1 MDKYMRQF
9 IRDTWRVFLTAYAQV
24 FFIAAQTKF
33 IQNDQVL
40 FVGMAAF
47 AISTC
52 WLHNVSS
59 VIKTRVGKIGYVAGC
74 TLGSMSSIYLYNLIG
89 W

>member
-1 MDKYMRQF
+1 MRQF
-9 IRDTWRVFLTAYAQV
+9 IRDTWKVFLTAYAQV

-33 IQNDQVL
+33 IQHDQVL
-40 FVGMAAF
+40 MVGFAAF
-47 AISTC
+47 AISAC

-59 VIKTRVGKIGYVAGC
+59 VIKTPVGKIGYVLGC
-74 TLGSMSSIYLYNLIG
+74 SLGSMSSVYLYNLIG